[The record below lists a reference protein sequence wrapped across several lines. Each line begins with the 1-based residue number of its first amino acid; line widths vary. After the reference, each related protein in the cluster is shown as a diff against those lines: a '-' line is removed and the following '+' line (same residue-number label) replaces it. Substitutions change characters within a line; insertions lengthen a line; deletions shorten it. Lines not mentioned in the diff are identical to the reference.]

1 MLYDLA
7 IGIYDLLVHLAA
19 PFSRKPRKMM
29 KGHWVVYELLRQQLE
44 KDVRYIWFHAASL
57 GEFEQGRPLIEKI
70 RAKYPDYGILL
81 TFFSPS
87 GYEVRKNY
95 RGADVVCYLPF
106 DKPRN
111 VKKFL
116 DIANPCMAFFI
127 KYEFWKNYLDEL
139 HKRRI
144 PVYSVSSIFRRGQV
158 FFKWYG
164 GTYRHVLR
172 NFDHLFVQNER
183 SKRYLSKIGINRVT
197 VVGDTRFDRVLQI
210 REEAKELPLVKLF
223 KNNTMTFVAGSS
235 WQPDED
241 LFIEYFNNHPEVKL
255 IIAPHVIDENHL
267 VEIIRKL
274 KRPYVRYTRADEKN
288 VLKADCLII
297 DCFGLLSSIY
307 RYGEIAYIGGGFGV
321 GIHNTLE
328 AAVYGIPVI
337 FGPKYQK
344 FMEAIQLLE
353 AQGAFSIKNYEELK
367 ELFRVVRGTKIE
379 FPVIMAAYYGLRRS
393 EIVGLKWSA
402 VDFNYKTI
410 QIRHTVTNSV
420 TDGKYILIKK
430 NRTKTQKSL
439 RTLPLFANVEQM
451 LLQMKDE
458 QEHYKELFGN
468 SYDYTDS
475 EYVYVHE
482 NGKLIDPGYITQHF
496 GIVLRNNGLRKI
508 RFHDLRHSCA
518 TLLRHNGARMEDI
531 QRWLGH
537 STIGTTEKI
546 YAHFEEEEHLISAGR
561 IAKAL
566 QPDSDNPDERSLP
579 APKGKSDFEM

>member
-1 MLYDLA
+1 MLYNLA
-7 IGIYDLLVHLAA
+7 IIIYDIAVHLAA
-19 PFSRKPRKMM
+19 PFSRKSRKMM

-44 KDVRYIWFHAASL
+44 KDARYIWFHAASL

-70 RAKYPDYGILL
+70 RAKYPDYRILL

-95 RGADVVCYLPF
+95 RGADIVCYLPF

-116 DIANPCMAFFI
+116 DLVNPCMAFFI

-144 PVYSVSSIFRRGQV
+144 PVYSVSSIFRRGQI

-164 GTYRHVLR
+164 GTYRNVLR

-183 SKRYLSKIGINRVT
+183 SKRYLAKIGINRVT

-210 REEAKELPLVKLF
+210 REEAKDLPLVELF

-241 LFIEYFNNHPEVKL
+241 LFIEYFNQHPEVKL

-288 VLKADCLII
+288 VRKADCLII

-344 FMEAIQLLE
+344 FQEAIRLLE
-353 AQGAFSIKNYEELK
+353 AKGGFSIKSYEELK
-367 ELFRVVRGTKIE
+367 ALLDRMLEDEE
-379 FPVIMAAYYGLRRS
+379 FLRESGMNAGL
-393 EIVGLKWSA
+393 
-402 VDFNYKTI
+402 Y
-410 QIRHTVTNSV
+410 V
-420 TDGKYILIKK
+420 TDNAG
-430 NRTKTQKSL
+430 
-439 RTLPLFANVEQM
+439 A
-451 LLQMKDE
+451 
-458 QEHYKELFGN
+458 
-468 SYDYTDS
+468 TDR
-475 EYVYVHE
+475 
-482 NGKLIDPGYITQHF
+482 
-496 GIVLRNNGLRKI
+496 VLNMIN
-508 RFHDLRHSCA
+508 F
-518 TLLRHNGARMEDI
+518 
-531 QRWLGH
+531 
-537 STIGTTEKI
+537 
-546 YAHFEEEEHLISAGR
+546 
-561 IAKAL
+561 
-566 QPDSDNPDERSLP
+566 
-579 APKGKSDFEM
+579 

>member
-1 MLYDLA
+1 
-7 IGIYDLLVHLAA
+7 
-19 PFSRKPRKMM
+19 M

-44 KDVRYIWFHAASL
+44 KDARYIWFHAASL

-70 RAKYPDYGILL
+70 RAKYPNYRILL

-95 RGADVVCYLPF
+95 RGADIVCYLPF

-116 DIANPCMAFFI
+116 DLVNPCMAFFI

-139 HKRRI
+139 HKRRT
-144 PVYSVSSIFRRGQV
+144 PVYSVSSIFRRGQI

-164 GTYRHVLR
+164 GTYRNVLR
-172 NFDHLFVQNER
+172 NFDHIFVQNER
-183 SKRYLSKIGINRVT
+183 SKRYLSKIGINKVT

-210 REEAKELPLVKLF
+210 RDEAKDLPLVELF

-241 LFIEYFNNHPEVKL
+241 LFIEYFNRHPEVKL

-288 VLKADCLII
+288 VRKADCLII

-344 FMEAIQLLE
+344 FQEAIHLLE
-353 AQGAFSIKNYEELK
+353 AKGGFSIKSYEELK
-367 ELFRVVRGTKIE
+367 ILLDRMLGDEDFLREAGKN
-379 FPVIMAAYYGLRRS
+379 AGAY
-393 EIVGLKWSA
+393 
-402 VDFNYKTI
+402 
-410 QIRHTVTNSV
+410 V
-420 TDGKYILIKK
+420 TD
-430 NRTKTQKSL
+430 N
-439 RTLPLFANVEQM
+439 A
-451 LLQMKDE
+451 
-458 QEHYKELFGN
+458 
-468 SYDYTDS
+468 
-475 EYVYVHE
+475 
-482 NGKLIDPGYITQHF
+482 
-496 GIVLRNNGLRKI
+496 
-508 RFHDLRHSCA
+508 
-518 TLLRHNGARMEDI
+518 
-531 QRWLGH
+531 
-537 STIGTTEKI
+537 GTTDKVLGMI
-546 YAHFEEEEHLISAGR
+546 NF
-561 IAKAL
+561 
-566 QPDSDNPDERSLP
+566 
-579 APKGKSDFEM
+579 

>member
-1 MLYDLA
+1 MFYNLAIILYDIA
-7 IGIYDLLVHLAA
+7 VHRVA

-44 KDVRYIWFHAASL
+44 KDARYIWFHAASL

-70 RAKYPDYGILL
+70 RAKYPDYRILL

-95 RGADVVCYLPF
+95 RGADIVCYLPF

-111 VKKFL
+111 VRKFL
-116 DIANPCMAFFI
+116 DLVNPCMAFFI

-144 PVYSVSSIFRRGQV
+144 PVYSVSSIFRRGQI

-164 GTYRHVLR
+164 GTYRNVLR
-172 NFDHLFVQNER
+172 NFDHIFVQNER
-183 SKRYLSKIGINRVT
+183 SKRYLAKIGINRVT

-210 REEAKELPLVKLF
+210 REEAKDLPLVELF

-241 LFIEYFNNHPEVKL
+241 LFIEYFNQHPEVKL

-288 VLKADCLII
+288 VRKADCLII

-344 FMEAIQLLE
+344 FQEAVQLLE
-353 AQGAFSIKNYEELK
+353 AKGGFSVKSYEELK
-367 ELFRVVRGTKIE
+367 ALLDRMLEDESFLRETGTN
-379 FPVIMAAYYGLRRS
+379 AGTY
-393 EIVGLKWSA
+393 
-402 VDFNYKTI
+402 
-410 QIRHTVTNSV
+410 VTGNAGA
-420 TDGKYILIKK
+420 TDK
-430 NRTKTQKSL
+430 
-439 RTLPLFANVEQM
+439 
-451 LLQMKDE
+451 
-458 QEHYKELFGN
+458 
-468 SYDYTDS
+468 
-475 EYVYVHE
+475 
-482 NGKLIDPGYITQHF
+482 
-496 GIVLRNNGLRKI
+496 VLGMIN
-508 RFHDLRHSCA
+508 F
-518 TLLRHNGARMEDI
+518 
-531 QRWLGH
+531 
-537 STIGTTEKI
+537 
-546 YAHFEEEEHLISAGR
+546 
-561 IAKAL
+561 
-566 QPDSDNPDERSLP
+566 
-579 APKGKSDFEM
+579 